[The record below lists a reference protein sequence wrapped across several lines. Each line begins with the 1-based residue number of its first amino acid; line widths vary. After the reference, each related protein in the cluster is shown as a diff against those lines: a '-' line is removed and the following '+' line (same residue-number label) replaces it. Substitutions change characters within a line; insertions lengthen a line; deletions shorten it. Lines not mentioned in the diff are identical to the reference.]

1 MSVPVPFN
9 DIGKS
14 SKDLL
19 SKDFPVGSVKLE
31 VKTTSPDGVVSIDV
45 SFSLNNSRRLGY

>member
-1 MSVPVPFN
+1 MAVPVPFN

-19 SKDFPVGSVKLE
+19 TKDFPVGAVKLE
-31 VKTTSPDGVVSIDV
+31 VKTTAADGVVSI
-45 SFSLNNSRRLGY
+45 SN

>member
-1 MSVPVPFN
+1 MSVPVAFN

-31 VKTTSPDGVVSIDV
+31 VKTTAPDGVVSITGK
-45 SFSLNNSRRLGY
+45 GY